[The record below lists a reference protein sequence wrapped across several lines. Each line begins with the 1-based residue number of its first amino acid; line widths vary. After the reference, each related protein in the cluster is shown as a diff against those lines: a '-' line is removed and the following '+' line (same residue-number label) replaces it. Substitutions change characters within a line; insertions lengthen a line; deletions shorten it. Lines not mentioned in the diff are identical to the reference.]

1 MADKKSKDR
10 AEIILEEV
18 RGQYAAIQENL
29 DLLHDV
35 PKRLGNLED
44 DMEIVKGDL
53 TVIKTVV
60 KEISETEQRH
70 ERDIQ
75 KLKTRVWIRSTFY
88 KLRYT
93 KLVITILY
101 RPNSEHERAVMDF
114 QRELARNQIITQMVN
129 IDSRDGSV
137 IARLYDIVQYPG
149 VLAIE
154 RDGRLIQAWSGELP
168 LIDQVSYVGR

>member
-75 KLKTRVWIRSTFY
+75 KLKTRV
-88 KLRYT
+88 
-93 KLVITILY
+93 
-101 RPNSEHERAVMDF
+101 
-114 QRELARNQIITQMVN
+114 
-129 IDSRDGSV
+129 
-137 IARLYDIVQYPG
+137 
-149 VLAIE
+149 
-154 RDGRLIQAWSGELP
+154 
-168 LIDQVSYVGR
+168 